1 MYVYAHILFYVL
13 LHYSLS
19 QDSEYSPR
27 VALCG
32 RTYIE
37 DRIELDRYEL
47 FNLFVSYR
55 TGIHFGGNIGENR
68 FFNFD
73 SLSYKEQGRLLRPGI
88 GYTAGGIERGVNKIV
103 VPLARR

>member
-1 MYVYAHILFYVL
+1 MANL
-13 LHYSLS
+13 
-19 QDSEYSPR
+19 D
-27 VALCG
+27 
-32 RTYIE
+32 IE